1 MSTLTQKRAF
11 IKANKP
17 LVTSQTL
24 TNALIGKL
32 TDDVADSLIVEIQ
45 DNPEYTELPVAS
57 ETTTTAVELVGAES
71 TEEFG
76 LILNLPYAG
85 KTKNGSA
92 KFTYGD
98 TFVVVGNDLRLKAM
112 STLVVGQMF
121 ALKADSIEDS
131 QKGYFLGRMNWG
143 ANSTIVSLN
152 EQIQAFQDELTT
164 RSAQHALKYNMS
176 LKDAKAELTAQSKA
190 DAIASLKLPAIQF

>member
-17 LVTSQTL
+17 MVTSQSL
-24 TNALIGKL
+24 TNAIIGKL
-32 TDDVADSLIVEIQ
+32 TDAVADALIVEIQ
-45 DNPEYTELPVAS
+45 DNPEYTEIPVA
-57 ETTTTAVELVGAES
+57 EQTTTAVELVGAES

-85 KTKNGSA
+85 KSKNGSA

-121 ALKADSIEDS
+121 ALKADSIESTD
-131 QKGYFLGRMNWG
+131 KGYFLGRMNWA
-143 ANSTIVSLN
+143 ANSNIVNLN

-190 DAIASLKLPAIQF
+190 DAIASLKLPTIQF

>member
-17 LVTSQTL
+17 LVTSQSL
-24 TNALIGKL
+24 TNAIIGKL
-32 TDDVADSLIVEIQ
+32 TDDVADALIVEIQ
-45 DNPEYTELPVAS
+45 DNPEYTEIPVA
-57 ETTTTAVELVGAES
+57 EQTTTAVELVGAES

-85 KTKNGSA
+85 KSKSGSA

-121 ALKADSIEDS
+121 ALKADSIESTD
-131 QKGYFLGRMNWG
+131 KGYFLGRMNWG
-143 ANSTIVSLN
+143 ANSNIVNLN

-190 DAIASLKLPAIQF
+190 DAIASLKLPTIQF